1 MSVDATS
8 TPHGFHVS
16 TPKAPDVSKG
26 KFADSPA
33 FMARAVGPATDTPFG
48 QMVAEIARQK
58 QDSQS

>member
-1 MSVDATS
+1 MSINATS
-8 TPHGFHVS
+8 TPHSFHIS

-33 FMARAVGPATDTPFG
+33 FMARAAGPAIDTPFG

-58 QDSQS
+58 QETQS

>member
-8 TPHGFHVS
+8 TPHSFHMPA
-16 TPKAPDVSKG
+16 PKAPDVSKG

-33 FMARAVGPATDTPFG
+33 FAARAGGPAADTPFG

-58 QDSQS
+58 QGPQS